1 MIARIDR
8 SLRVAQPME
17 EMVRWCRSAEARTC
31 WPGTLQVRSQDDS
44 LLYDVALQAPDLP
57 GGTLTFEEQLGAVEG
72 TGRLRHFESAQ
83 RWSGPSGQLGVAWTE
98 YSFTSRGPS
107 SLLLD
112 FSMRFMVHT
121 LTGQDASDRA
131 SFRRF
136 IEQAVDRYLTYLV
149 EYVSLFQ
156 VVDTA
161 IELPVATDHLAEFLR
176 SPESREYWPG
186 VRAVSLEDDVLTY
199 QCGLAVAGIPE
210 ETLIVRERLG
220 PLEGKAR
227 DLHFE
232 TEEHWLWPGGEVL
245 DAWITYRLTPAGR
258 ASTRVEMTVRFVTPG
273 AVAGQKLNRERFDQA
288 VERVVSRFLQ
298 NLAGAELPAAVSR
311 SA

>member
-1 MIARIDR
+1 
-8 SLRVAQPME
+8 
-17 EMVRWCRSAEARTC
+17 
-31 WPGTLQVRSQDDS
+31 
-44 LLYDVALQAPDLP
+44 
-57 GGTLTFEEQLGAVEG
+57 
-72 TGRLRHFESAQ
+72 
-83 RWSGPSGQLGVAWTE
+83 
-98 YSFTSRGPS
+98 
-107 SLLLD
+107 
-112 FSMRFMVHT
+112 
-121 LTGQDASDRA
+121 
-131 SFRRF
+131 
-136 IEQAVDRYLTYLV
+136 
-149 EYVSLFQ
+149 

-161 IELPVATDHLAEFLR
+161 IELPVATHHLAEFLR